1 MPSPSSYTL
10 ACNVAAGLLL
20 ATALWAQIQ
29 SESPGS
35 STPGGTA
42 TAGAGGQPGSGAPGG
57 TSVPGQGTGEG
68 ADGTVRTVDDREAS
82 DRQSSSE
89 SSADQWQVP
98 RILYLQGRVVTD
110 TGEVP
115 REPAVVK
122 MRCGGRPVPQ
132 GLTDLKG
139 RFSIQ
144 PGGDSAL
151 SVMDA
156 SVRGRRVSSNGR
168 ARGSG
173 NTSVTNCELLV
184 ELPGYRSSILRL
196 DHVPSFGIH
205 QVGTIVL
212 YGHKGVTGETVSAT
226 TLMAPSSAS
235 KAYRK
240 GLRALH
246 MENPNYTLSIKHL
259 QSAVEEYQDYAAAW
273 ASLAEAR
280 MASGDWAGAREAFLK
295 SIEADPQYLKPYEP
309 FISASFDRRDWT
321 TVDSLGGDYLK
332 LHPEA
337 FQVRAMSAEAAVR
350 LGKYDRA
357 AELTKIMADRDEF
370 RHWPITYV
378 VAGLVHESRSEFN
391 EAAVL
396 FREYLN
402 HDSESLTAKRLL
414 RTLYEWQRLLVIDPP
429 ENGLVPAYVP
439 PVTGLA
445 SVALP

>member
-1 MPSPSSYTL
+1 M
-10 ACNVAAGLLL
+10 
-20 ATALWAQIQ
+20 
-29 SESPGS
+29 
-35 STPGGTA
+35 
-42 TAGAGGQPGSGAPGG
+42 
-57 TSVPGQGTGEG
+57 
-68 ADGTVRTVDDREAS
+68 
-82 DRQSSSE
+82 
-89 SSADQWQVP
+89 
-98 RILYLQGRVVTD
+98 TD

-122 MRCGGRPVPQ
+122 MRCGGRSVPQ

-144 PGGDSAL
+144 PGEDTLL
-151 SVMDA
+151 SVIDA
-156 SVRGRRVSSNGR
+156 SVQGGRVSATGR

-173 NTSVTNCELLV
+173 NTSVRNCELLAD
-184 ELPGYRSSILRL
+184 LPGYRSSISRL
-196 DHVPSFGIH
+196 DHAPSFGIY

-235 KAYRK
+235 KAYHK
-240 GLRALH
+240 GLKALH
-246 MENPNYTLSIKHL
+246 IENPNYTLSIKHL
-259 QSAVEEYQDYAAAW
+259 QRAVAEYPDYAAAW

-295 SIEADPQYLKPYEP
+295 SIKADPKYLKPYEP

-321 TVDSLGGDYLK
+321 TVDSLGENYLK

-337 FQVRAMSAEAAVR
+337 SQIRAMSAEAAVR
-350 LGKYDRA
+350 LGKYERA
-357 AELTKIMADRDEF
+357 AELTRIMADRDEF
-370 RHWPITYV
+370 RHWPISYV

-391 EAAVL
+391 EAAVR

-402 HDSESLTAKRLL
+402 HDSESVTAKRLL
-414 RTLYEWQRLLVIDPP
+414 RTLYEWHRLLVIDPP

>member
-1 MPSPSSYTL
+1 MTAHRR

-20 ATALWAQIQ
+20 ATALWAQAP
-29 SESPGS
+29 SESSGS
-35 STPGGTA
+35 NTPGGTA
-42 TAGAGGQPGSGAPGG
+42 APGAGDQPGSRTPGG
-57 TSVPGQGTGEG
+57 TSAPGQGTARES
-68 ADGTVRTVDDREAS
+68 DGTARTIDDRDIP
-82 DRQSSSE
+82 DRQSSSRT
-89 SSADQWQVP
+89 SAEQWQVP
-98 RILYLQGRVVTD
+98 RVLYLQGRVVTD

-122 MRCGGRPVPQ
+122 MRCGGRSVPQ

-144 PGGDSAL
+144 PGENTLL
-151 SVMDA
+151 SVTDA
-156 SVRGRRVSSNGR
+156 SVRGGRVSAIGR
-168 ARGSG
+168 TRGGG
-173 NTSVTNCELLV
+173 NTGVRNCELLAD
-184 ELPGYRSSILRL
+184 LPGYRSSIARL
-196 DHVPSFGIH
+196 DHAPSFGIYK
-205 QVGTIVL
+205 VGTIVL

-235 KAYRK
+235 KAYHK
-240 GLRALH
+240 GLKALH
-246 MENPNYTLSIKHL
+246 IQNPNYKLSIKHL
-259 QSAVEEYQDYAAAW
+259 QSAVAEYPDYAAAW

-295 SIEADPQYLKPYEP
+295 SIDADPKYLKPYEP
-309 FISASFDRRDWT
+309 FIKASFDRRDWT
-321 TVDSLGGDYLK
+321 TVDSLGENYLK
-332 LHPEA
+332 LHPQA
-337 FQVRAMSAEAAVR
+337 SQIRAMSAEAAVR
-350 LGKYDRA
+350 LGKYERA
-357 AELTKIMADRDEF
+357 AELTRIMADRDEF
-370 RHWPITYV
+370 RHWPISYV

-391 EAAVL
+391 EAAVR

-402 HDSESLTAKRLL
+402 HDSESVTAKRLL